1 MTLATQTLEVI
12 GIRRKDASTV
22 TVELGTLQSGGPEG
36 GLAPM
41 PFGSHIIEV
50 AQADT
55 PSLGTPV
62 TLTFALQA

>member
-1 MTLATQTLEVI
+1 
-12 GIRRKDASTV
+12 
-22 TVELGTLQSGGPEG
+22 
-36 GLAPM
+36 M